1 MGVCDVYIR
10 AAVEK
15 CAHREDAAL
24 GDGDVEIDDQKME
37 EAELDIAAILV
48 EYCNA
53 EDRLNQE
60 TKDALA
66 RRGLSAERF
75 GQVKRGLSEARQHK
89 TGEEGLEYVINQM
102 LEALMHS
109 RNVEEV
115 FAEDHE
121 MRRKIQLTMVKYL
134 GIDEE
139 IDREARGRLKNLR
152 EGSAE
157 WEVEYEKVV
166 GQLKRARGLS

>member
-1 MGVCDVYIR
+1 MRLYRRIIPKMSKEIIAKLR
-10 AAVEK
+10 
-15 CAHREDAAL
+15 
-24 GDGDVEIDDQKME
+24 GDGDVEIDDQKLE
-37 EAELDIAAILV
+37 EAELDVAAILV

-60 TKDALA
+60 TRDALT
-66 RRGLSAERF
+66 RKGLSAERF
-75 GQVKRGLSEARQHK
+75 AQVKKGLAEARHHK
-89 TGEEGLEYVINQM
+89 TGEDGAEYVIGQM

-121 MRRKIQLTMVKYL
+121 MRKKITDTMRKYL

-139 IDREARGRLKNLR
+139 IDREARSRLKNLR
-152 EGSAE
+152 EGTPD
-157 WEVEYEKVV
+157 WDIEYERIVS
-166 GQLKRARGLS
+166 QLKRARGLS

>member
-1 MGVCDVYIR
+1 MRIYRKIIPKVSKEIISVLR
-10 AAVEK
+10 
-15 CAHREDAAL
+15 
-24 GDGDVEIDDQKME
+24 GDGDLEVDDPKLE
-37 EAELDIAAILV
+37 EAELDVAAILV

-60 TKDALA
+60 TRDTLA
-66 RRGLSAERF
+66 RRGLSPERF
-75 GQVKRGLSEARQHK
+75 SQVKKGLAEARKHK

-109 RNVEEV
+109 RNVDEI

-121 MRRKIQLTMVKYL
+121 MRRKMHTSLVKYL

-139 IDREARGRLKNLR
+139 LDREARGRLKNLR
-152 EGSAE
+152 EGSSE
-157 WEVEYEKVV
+157 WDVEYEKVV
-166 GQLKRARGLS
+166 GQLKRARGLA

>member
-1 MGVCDVYIR
+1 MRLYRKIIPKMSKEIVARLRG
-10 AAVEK
+10 E
-15 CAHREDAAL
+15 
-24 GDGDVEIDDQKME
+24 GDVEIEDNKLE
-37 EAELDIAAILV
+37 EAELDVAAILV

-60 TKDALA
+60 TKDTLT

-75 GQVKRGLSEARQHK
+75 AQVKRSLSEARNHK
-89 TGEEGLEYVINQM
+89 TGDEGAEYVINQM

-109 RNVEEV
+109 KNVEEV

-121 MRRKIQLTMVKYL
+121 MRKKISETMRKYL

-139 IDREARGRLKNLR
+139 IDREARSRLKNLR

-157 WEVEYEKVV
+157 WDIEYEKIV
-166 GQLKRARGLS
+166 GQLKRAKGLG

>member
-1 MGVCDVYIR
+1 MRLYRKIIPKMSKEIIATLR
-10 AAVEK
+10 
-15 CAHREDAAL
+15 
-24 GDGDVEIDDQKME
+24 GDGDVEIDDQKLE
-37 EAELDIAAILV
+37 EAELDVAAILV

-60 TKDALA
+60 TKDALT

-75 GQVKRGLSEARQHK
+75 GQVKKGLAEARQHK
-89 TGEEGLEYVINQM
+89 TGEEGAEYVINQM

-109 RNVEEV
+109 RNIEEV

-121 MRRKIQLTMVKYL
+121 MRKKITDTMRKYL

-139 IDREARGRLKNLR
+139 IDRDARSRLKNLR

-157 WEVEYEKVV
+157 WDIEYEKVV
-166 GQLKRARGLS
+166 RQLKQARGIA

>member
-1 MGVCDVYIR
+1 MRLYRKIIPKISKEIVSNL
-10 AAVEK
+10 K
-15 CAHREDAAL
+15 
-24 GDGDVEIDDQKME
+24 GDGDLEIEDSKLE

-53 EDRLNQE
+53 EDRLNQD
-60 TKDALA
+60 TRDALS
-66 RRGLSAERF
+66 RRGLSPDRF
-75 GQVKRGLSEARQHK
+75 AQVKKSLAEARNHK

-102 LEALMHS
+102 LEGMMHS

-121 MRRKIQLTMVKYL
+121 MRKKIQLTMIKYL

-139 IDREARGRLKNLR
+139 IDRDARSRLKNLR

-157 WEVEYEKVV
+157 WDIEYEKII
-166 GQLKRARGLS
+166 GQLKRAKGLA

>member
-1 MGVCDVYIR
+1 MRLYRRIIPKMSKDIIAGLR
-10 AAVEK
+10 
-15 CAHREDAAL
+15 
-24 GDGDVEIDDQKME
+24 GDGDIEIDDQKLE
-37 EAELDIAAILV
+37 EAELDVAAILV

-60 TKDALA
+60 TRDALT

-75 GQVKRGLSEARQHK
+75 AQVKRGLADAKSHK
-89 TGEEGLEYVINQM
+89 TGEDGAEYVINQM

-121 MRRKIQLTMVKYL
+121 MRRKISETMRKYL

-139 IDREARGRLKNLR
+139 IDREARSRLKNLR
-152 EGSAE
+152 EGTPDWDA
-157 WEVEYEKVV
+157 EYERIV
-166 GQLKRARGLS
+166 GQLKRARGIG

>member
-1 MGVCDVYIR
+1 MRLYRKIIPKISKELMALLR
-10 AAVEK
+10 A
-15 CAHREDAAL
+15 
-24 GDGDVEIDDQKME
+24 DGDIEIDDQKLE
-37 EAELDIAAILV
+37 EAELDLAAILV

-60 TKDALA
+60 TKDTLT
-66 RRGLSAERF
+66 RRGYSAERF
-75 GQVKRGLSEARQHK
+75 AQVKKGLAEARAHK

-109 RNVEEV
+109 RNIDEV

-121 MRRKIQLTMVKYL
+121 MRRKIQVTMVKYL
-134 GIDEE
+134 GIDED

-157 WEVEYEKVV
+157 WDIEYERVV

>member
-1 MGVCDVYIR
+1 MRLYRKIIPKISKDIISTLR
-10 AAVEK
+10 
-15 CAHREDAAL
+15 D
-24 GDGDVEIDDQKME
+24 DGDVEIEDTKLE
-37 EAELDIAAILV
+37 EAELDVAAILV

-60 TKDALA
+60 TREALS
-66 RRGLSAERF
+66 RRGLSPDRF
-75 GQVKRGLSEARQHK
+75 AQVKKGLAEARQHK

-102 LEALMHS
+102 LEGLMHS

-121 MRRKIQLTMVKYL
+121 MRRKIHNTMVKYL

-139 IDREARGRLKNLR
+139 IDRDARSRLKNMR

-157 WEVEYEKVV
+157 WDVEYEKIVM
-166 GQLKRARGLS
+166 QLKRARGLA